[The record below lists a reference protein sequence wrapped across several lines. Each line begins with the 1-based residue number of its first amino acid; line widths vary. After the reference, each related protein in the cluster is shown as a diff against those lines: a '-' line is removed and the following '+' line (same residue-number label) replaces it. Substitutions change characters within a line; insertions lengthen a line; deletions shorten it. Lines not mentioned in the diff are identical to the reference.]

1 MVSLRIKHEEVL
13 LMFINNNKLVLDKLL
28 GRVTILNIFFNV
40 VNYKKL

>member
-13 LMFINNNKLVLDKLL
+13 LISINNNKLVLDKLL
-28 GRVTILNIFFNV
+28 GRFTILNIFFNV